1 MEQVGQES
9 GKKTVLR
16 RARREDIH
24 ALIPLTSGPMAG
36 RVRALRRLLK
46 TLVADV
52 YVRCSDKEIQG
63 CVAVVYRRSLREG
76 GLTATI
82 DFLFCTEEGTT
93 GDQAR
98 GELLDL
104 ALRRATRRGCVAVDC
119 ATDDTALADAIAARG
134 FQPGRTQWVTSLR
147 KDTTE

>member
-9 GKKTVLR
+9 GKQTVLR

-52 YVRCSDKEIQG
+52 YVRCSDKEIHG

-82 DFLFCTEEGTT
+82 DLLFCAEEGAAASLAAAAMQ
-93 GDQAR
+93 QA
-98 GELLDL
+98 LLDIL
-104 ALRRATRRGCVAVDC
+104 DEEEEVDM
-119 ATDDTALADAIAARG
+119 DAIEEDISISKKS
-134 FQPGRTQWVTSLR
+134 TSDALYGVWPQEE
-147 KDTTE
+147 KT